1 MGSLGWNEVVWFV
14 TGGIVAIS
22 VVAVAAR
29 QRCRGQNV
37 NPPPP
42 PLVRKPPPPPA
53 PPFPR
58 RHYTEAEWADKR
70 ELYSAD
76 KLP

>member
-42 PLVRKPPPPPA
+42 PLVR
-53 PPFPR
+53 